1 MRFSILANVKI
12 SGGEVFTH
20 SNLQRDLLAFHL
32 HETVLTLRAV
42 IQSGKVFIKR
52 AQNKCSLEAIYIT
65 SSILL
70 AMLRQRF
77 VLDTTALT
85 DSLAWESEGATN
97 ICEGMN
103 AILDRVAQGRLHLGI
118 SCYIP
123 YPSVYNEIKDFARH
137 NNCETRVMGKVDT
150 WLVKKSPDR
159 YKVKVPSKI
168 FYEYV
173 DYMRSRINKGMNIS
187 EEAIWESVSRCIS
200 LSENGTGL
208 KDMKDEIERDIV
220 GSIIRKFREKYR
232 AALRYGIL
240 DSGPDIDVL
249 LLAKE
254 LDAAV
259 ISQDLGIQRWAEQ
272 LGLRFME
279 SRSFPVMIKEYMNAL
294 PENYKEEKEADRM
307 I

>member
-1 MRFSILANVKI
+1 MRFSILDRVKI
-12 SGGEVFTH
+12 NGLEVFTRY
-20 SNLQRDLLAFHL
+20 NLQRDLLAFHL
-32 HETVLTLRAV
+32 
-42 IQSGKVFIKR
+42 
-52 AQNKCSLEAIYIT
+52 EAIYIT
-65 SSILL
+65 SSILS

-85 DSLAWESEGATN
+85 DSLAWESEGATD

-103 AILDRVAQGRLHLGI
+103 AILDRVAEGRLHLGI

-137 NNCETRVMGKVDT
+137 NNCDSRVMSKVDT

-187 EEAIWESVSRCIS
+187 EEAIWESVSRCIA
-200 LSENGTGL
+200 LSENGAGL
-208 KDMKDEIERDIV
+208 KEMKDEIERDIV

-279 SRSFPVMIKEYMNAL
+279 SRSFPIMIKEYMNAL